1 MIYTKFP
8 ALFVGILAFS
18 SIFGLHAESP
28 YRMYEWEITY
38 GAVSPLGVSQ
48 RAILVNG
55 QFPGPTIDCE
65 TNDNVIVNIINKL
78 DEPFL
83 MTWNGVWQRKMSW
96 QDGVLGTNCPIPP
109 HSNWTYK
116 MQAKD
121 QIGTYSYY
129 PSTSL
134 HRAGGGFG
142 GFNIHRRPVIALPY
156 PEPAQEFTLTVGDWY
171 KTDFKVLRQRLDSGY
186 SMPVPDG
193 ILINGHPS
201 NTVFTGEAGKTYLF
215 RVANVGVMMSVNVR
229 IQGHMLRLVEV
240 EGSHVLQE
248 VYESLDIHPGQ
259 SMSFLVTL
267 HGMVKDYHIV
277 ASARFTKKHLLAQA
291 VLHYVGS
298 TTPPAYPLPIGPT
311 YHIHWSMKQA
321 RTLRWNL
328 TANAAR
334 PNPQGSF
341 HYGGIQITRT
351 LILANSAGKI
361 NGKKHYGVNG
371 VSYVNPDTPLKL
383 ADYYNIPNVFNLNTI
398 KDAPTPGKRL
408 DYGTSVVGLAL
419 HDFVEIIFQNNEK
432 TLQSWHLDGH
442 NFFVVAYGAK
452 KWSPAMRKKYNMID
466 SVWRTTVQAYPN
478 SWTAVLASVDNK
490 GMWNLRSEIWHRRY
504 LGQEL
509 YFRVWNDERS
519 LLSEADI
526 PPNALKCGKAVHY

>member
-1 MIYTKFP
+1 MGETQYLAF
-8 ALFVGILAFS
+8 LVGILALS
-18 SIFGLHAESP
+18 TLVGLNAESP
-28 YRMYEWEITY
+28 YRYYDLEITY
-38 GAVSPLGVSQ
+38 GTVSPLGVSQ

-55 QFPGPTIDCE
+55 QLPGPTMDCE
-65 TNDNVIVNIINKL
+65 TNDNIIVNVINKL

-83 MTWNGVWQRKMSW
+83 MTWNGMWQRRMSW

-109 HSNWTYK
+109 HSNWTYR

-134 HRAGGGFG
+134 HRTGGGFG
-142 GFNIHRRPVIALPY
+142 GFNIHRRPVIPSPY
-156 PEPAQEFTLTVGDWY
+156 PEPAQQFTLTVGDWY
-171 KTDFKVLRQRLDSGY
+171 KTDFKLLRKKLDLGQA
-186 SMPVPDG
+186 MPIPDG
-193 ILINGHPS
+193 ILINGHPK
-201 NTVFTGEAGKTYLF
+201 NTVFTGEAGKTYMF
-215 RVANVGVMMSVNVR
+215 RVANVGTMLSVNVR
-229 IQGHMLRLVEV
+229 IQGHMLKLVEV

-248 VYESLDIHPGQ
+248 MYESLDVHPGQ

-277 ASARFTKKHLLAQA
+277 ASARFTKKHLVGRAI
-291 VLHYVGS
+291 LHYTGS
-298 TTPPAYPLPIGPT
+298 TTPPADPLPVGPT
-311 YHIHWSMKQA
+311 YQIHWSMKQA

-334 PNPQGSF
+334 PNPQGSY

-361 NGKKHYGVNG
+361 NGKKRYAVNQ

-383 ADYYNIPNVFNLNTI
+383 ADYYNIPDVFNLNTI
-398 KDAPTPGKRL
+398 KDVPTPGKRL
-408 DYGTSVVGLAL
+408 EYGTSVVGLAL
-419 HDFVEIIFQNNEK
+419 HDFVEIVFQNKEK

-452 KWSPAMRKKYNMID
+452 KWTPAMRKKYNLVD
-466 SVWRTTVQAYPN
+466 SVWRTTVQVYPN
-478 SWTAVLASVDNK
+478 SWTVVLAAVDNK

-509 YFRVWNDERS
+509 YFRVWNDEKS

-526 PPNALKCGKAVHY
+526 PPNALKCGKAAKY